1 MAQQISRN
9 VYRLTPLQP
18 AAERPARG
26 AQYASNYSAEKWK
39 QWQMSIEQAKL
50 EFKSIQARNEF
61 ARKAALA
68 ARKEL
73 IGQIEDIDKQ
83 ILGLRKGEISS
94 NEAMARYNTTNEAG
108 AGRFNASQ
116 AATRSFRQATL
127 NLSTYRAE
135 RADART
141 TAKNSLTLDSETQND
156 ATNIFIRAKD
166 KNSAWAGIKA
176 GAQSGVLPGDEDS
189 LNQMGYIAYD
199 TDLQAHRDSAVN
211 QKGEALDATEEAQL
225 EAAYRE
231 TLPPD
236 MVARHDAYLSESAE
250 KAGEGKGEAPEA
262 GRVRGAA
269 VRPPEDVLAES
280 RQPLI
285 DELEARKRALGEQAR
300 GVTAEQQELPN
311 LLQRAQEVQYETFG
325 PTGFGRKTPGFRQQ
339 QILEGTQGFIRSN
352 IQREISKLSP
362 DATSGQIELAR
373 TRGVQNA
380 LSLLRGTKTGGS
392 ITPQAEAAFETDED
406 IARKAAAVQRLE
418 EGETF
423 EVAEPTDEQMMELAL
438 RAGRKTASGDF
449 EQPSREEL
457 VQLQTPE
464 AAKEKKEGDSPT
476 IPVQIS
482 PAQREAMFQV
492 VTARNAKKTLEAIK
506 ATPAKH
512 KALFETPKGIG
523 KLGMTVKA
531 LYDSNKNLE
540 EGGVTFRELYDRV
553 AKHYSDDEETRSHA
567 LELLLTYNMIQ
578 EEQEVPKVQE

>member
-26 AQYASNYSAEKWK
+26 AQYASNYSQEKYK

-50 EFKSIQARNEF
+50 EYKSIATRNEF

-73 IGQIEDIDKQ
+73 IRSIEDIDKQ
-83 ILGLRKGEISS
+83 ILAIRKGEISS
-94 NEAMARYNTTNEAG
+94 VEGMNKYNSTQTNSNR
-108 AGRFNASQ
+108 RFNASQ
-116 AATRSFRQATL
+116 RASTERAQANLDMRSRQASKAAARNVAKNTITL
-127 NLSTYRAE
+127 DAETQQNADNFLIRAE
-135 RADART
+135 GNPEA
-141 TAKNSLTLDSETQND
+141 
-156 ATNIFIRAKD
+156 
-166 KNSAWAGIKA
+166 AWSGIKRA
-176 GAQSGVLPGDEDS
+176 ASEGLLPGNEDS
-189 LNQMGYIAYD
+189 LNQYGFLAVD
-199 TDLQAHRDSAVN
+199 RQLQARLDRETEARGRTLT
-211 QKGEALDATEEAQL
+211 QGEVDFTEEELLAEMPADMTSRYNAWKA
-225 EAAYRE
+225 EAVE
-231 TLPPD
+231 KTKDGTGVEPVDSPTLTTQGVGAPGE
-236 MVARHDAYLSESAE
+236 LS
-250 KAGEGKGEAPEA
+250 
-262 GRVRGAA
+262 
-269 VRPPEDVLAES
+269 AES

-285 DELEARKRALGEQAR
+285 DELEARKMALAKRAR
-300 GVTAEQQELPN
+300 GISADEQELPN

-339 QILEGTQGFIRSN
+339 QVLENAQAFVRSN

-362 DATSGQIELAR
+362 DANSGEIELAR

-380 LSLLRGTKTGGS
+380 LSLLRGTKTGGA
-392 ITPQAEAAFETDED
+392 ITPRPEV
-406 IARKAAAVQRLE
+406 AAARLE

-423 EVAEPTDEQMMELAL
+423 NVAEPTEEQLMELAL

-457 VQLQTPE
+457 VQLQAPE
-464 AAKEKKEGDSPT
+464 TAKEKKEGDSPT
-476 IPVQIS
+476 IPVQVS

-578 EEQEVPKVQE
+578 EEQEVPKAQE